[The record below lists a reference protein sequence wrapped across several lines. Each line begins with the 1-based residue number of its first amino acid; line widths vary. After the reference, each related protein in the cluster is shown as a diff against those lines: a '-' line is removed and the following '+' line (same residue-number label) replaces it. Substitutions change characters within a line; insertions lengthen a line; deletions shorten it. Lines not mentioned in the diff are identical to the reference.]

1 MKKGVVALLA
11 VFMLTGCSLSFE
23 DDEFVGDVTVEE
35 SNTEQDKAEE
45 SNNSEEQVES
55 EESELGEE

>member
-35 SNTEQDKAEE
+35 SDTEQDKAEE

>member
-35 SNTEQDKAEE
+35 SDTEQDKAEE
-45 SNNSEEQVES
+45 SNNTEEQVES

>member
-23 DDEFVGDVTVEE
+23 DDEFVEDVTVEE
-35 SNTEQDKAEE
+35 SDTEQE
-45 SNNSEEQVES
+45 SNNSEEQEEQVES
-55 EESELGEE
+55 ELNEE

>member
-23 DDEFVGDVTVEE
+23 DDEFVEDVTVEE
-35 SNTEQDKAEE
+35 SDTEQE

-55 EESELGEE
+55 ELGEE